1 MPDFTDIIARNESG
15 SDALVP
21 EPLSADIFQ
30 LAVTHSAALQ
40 LMRTVPMSA
49 RTQRLPV
56 LDLLPFAYF
65 VGSQNDTGL
74 KQTTDMAWK
83 NVTLVVEEIATIVPI
98 PENYLDDAQVP
109 IWTEAKPRMAEA
121 VGALIDSAVL
131 FNTGGI
137 KPATWGT
144 DIYTAAVASGNFIK
158 DGFLDGTSTN
168 SAEDFGQSVA
178 ALGDLMAQTGYEV
191 NGFASRPGLNWR
203 LAGLRSA
210 QGIPLYQDLQSSPSG
225 RGLYGY
231 PLSMINNGAWN
242 NVAQMLGGDW
252 SKAIIGL
259 RSDMSFKLFT
269 EGVISDANGKVILN
283 LMQQDAVAMRLTMRL
298 AYAVAN
304 PVTILQ
310 PNKSITQRFPFGV
323 VQT

>member
-1 MPDFTDIIARNESG
+1 MADYTDIISRNESG

-21 EPLSADIFQ
+21 EPLSQEIFQ
-30 LAVTHSAALQ
+30 MAVTSSQALQ

-49 RTQRLPV
+49 RTFRLPV
-56 LDLLPFAYF
+56 VDLLPFSYF
-65 VGSQNDTGL
+65 VGTQQDTGL

-83 NVTLVVEEIATIVPI
+83 NVNLVVEEIATIVPI
-98 PENYLDDAQVP
+98 PENYLDDADVPLWDQV
-109 IWTEAKPRMAEA
+109 KPRMAES

-131 FNTGGI
+131 FNTGGV
-137 KPATWGT
+137 KPSTWGT
-144 DIYTAAVASGNFIK
+144 DIYTAAVASGNNIK

-178 ALGDLMAQTGYEV
+178 ALGDLMAQTGYAV

-210 QGIPLYQDLQSSPSG
+210 QGIPLFQDLSSAASG
-225 RGLYGY
+225 KGLYGY
-231 PLSMINNGAWN
+231 PLGMVVNGAWN
-242 NVAQMLGGDW
+242 AEAQLLAGDW

-259 RSDMSFKLFT
+259 RADMSFKLFT
-269 EGVISDANGKVILN
+269 EGVISDNNGKVVLN
-283 LMQQDAVAMRLTMRL
+283 LMQQDAVAMRLTMRM

-310 PNKSITQRFPFGV
+310 PTKSITQRFPFGV
-323 VQT
+323 IQS

>member
-1 MPDFTDIIARNESG
+1 MPDYTDIIARNESG

-21 EPLSADIFQ
+21 EPLSAEIFQ
-30 LAVTHSAALQ
+30 MAVTSSQALQ
-40 LMRTVPMSA
+40 LMRSVPLGA

-56 LDLLPFAYF
+56 LDLLPVSYF
-65 VGSQNDTGL
+65 VGTSNDTGL

-83 NVTLVVEEIATIVPI
+83 NVNLIVEEIATIVPI
-98 PENYLDDAQVP
+98 PENYLDDAQIPLWDEVR
-109 IWTEAKPRMAEA
+109 PRMAES
-121 VGALIDSAVL
+121 VGNLIDSAVL

-137 KPATWGT
+137 KPSTWGT

-158 DGFLDGTSTN
+158 DGFLDSTSTN
-168 SAEDFGQSVA
+168 AAEDFGQSIA
-178 ALGDLMAQTGYEV
+178 ALGDLMAQTGYAV
-191 NGFASRPGLNWR
+191 SGFASRPGLNWR

-210 QGIPLYQDLQSSPSG
+210 QGIPLFQDLSSAPSG
-225 RGLYGY
+225 KGLYGY
-231 PLSMINNGAWN
+231 PLGMVVNGAWN
-242 NVAQMLGGDW
+242 NVAQLLAGDW
-252 SKAIIGL
+252 SKAIIGR

-283 LMQQDAVAMRLTMRL
+283 LMQQDAVAMRLTIRL

-310 PNKSITQRFPFGV
+310 PTKSITTRFPFGV